1 MLIRHGFNFMNE
13 FKKIKTKDL
22 ISISAEIRDKCNR
35 RKASIFRSISPEIAN
50 EGVKQLHGNSIIFA
64 KLLIKRA
71 SNSASHEI
79 E

>member
-1 MLIRHGFNFMNE
+1 MNE

-35 RKASIFRSISPEIAN
+35 RKASIFRSISFEIAN
-50 EGVKQLHGNSIIFA
+50 EGVKQLYSNSIIFVQ
-64 KLLIKRA
+64 LSIKRA